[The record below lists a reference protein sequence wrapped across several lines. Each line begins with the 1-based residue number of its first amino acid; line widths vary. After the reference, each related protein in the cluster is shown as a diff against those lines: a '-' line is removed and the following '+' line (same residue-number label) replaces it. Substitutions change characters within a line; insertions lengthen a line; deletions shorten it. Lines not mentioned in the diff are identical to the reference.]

1 MRVGPTENGDV
12 RVFGGQKFV
21 ESSRFGHDAKR
32 DVGVAL
38 QNVHPQNT
46 RA

>member
-38 QNVHPQNT
+38 QNVRPQNT

>member
-21 ESSRFGHDAKR
+21 ESSRFGREAKR
-32 DVGVAL
+32 IHGVAF
-38 QNVHPQNT
+38 QNVRP
-46 RA
+46 